1 MLDRTGKIQTRNK
14 GTAFIYKHDAVMGR
28 IQLQFPVNTRQYPA
42 RLITTHCH
50 AALSAVG
57 FVCLQHFNQRCF
69 SGSAVPSQNRNVP
82 FQFDRENDPSAS
94 DFDFMFTLHPI
105 ASHKLKCNRHQFFH
119 AVHHITG
126 VQDFHIH
133 REFFLAEIHEM
144 PQVDGQVLLF
154 RQLQNERCAV
164 VTTS

>member
-1 MLDRTGKIQTRNK
+1 MLNCTGKVQTRNK
-14 GTAFIYKHDAVMGR
+14 GTAFIHKHDAVMGR
-28 IQLQFPVNTRQYPA
+28 IQLQFPVDTRQHPA
-42 RLITTHCH
+42 RFITTHCH

-57 FVCLQHFNQRCF
+57 LVCLQHLYQRCF
-69 SGSAVPSQNRNVP
+69 SGGAVPSQNRNVP

-94 DFDFMFTLHPI
+94 DFDFMFSLHPI

-126 VQDFHIH
+126 VQDFYIH
-133 REFFLAEIHEM
+133 REFFLTKVHEM

-154 RQLQNERCAV
+154 RQLQNEGCAV
-164 VTTS
+164 VTAS

>member
-1 MLDRTGKIQTRNK
+1 MLNRTGKVQTRNK
-14 GTAFIYKHDAVMGR
+14 GTAFIHKHDAVMGR

-42 RLITTHCH
+42 RL
-50 AALSAVG
+50 
-57 FVCLQHFNQRCF
+57 CLQHLHQCRF
-69 SGSAVPSQNRNVP
+69 SGGTVPSQNRNVP
-82 FQFDRENDPSAS
+82 FQFDCENDPSAS
-94 DFDFMFTLHPI
+94 DFDFMFSLHPI

-126 VQDFHIH
+126 IQDFYIH
-133 REFFLAEIHEM
+133 REFLLTKIHEM

-164 VTTS
+164 VTAS